1 MSPQT
6 PHDSLTTLLAEMPS
20 VRERGFQ
27 KRVMYRVHLRELR
40 RRVVFLTAWCCGLA
54 GIVLSL
60 PMERLLVPLQSLTQN
75 TNATWDAIVVGEHF
89 VQSFDW
95 LLQLSQS
102 GLVSAALAAAFVI
115 LIGSYALFSD

>member
-6 PHDSLTTLLAEMPS
+6 PHDSLTTLLAELPS

-60 PMERLLVPLQSLTQN
+60 PLERLLVPLQSLTQN
-75 TNATWDAIVVGEHF
+75 TNATWDAIVVDEHF
-89 VQSFDW
+89 VQSSDW

-102 GLVSAALAAAFVI
+102 SLVSAAFAAAFVI

>member
-6 PHDSLTTLLAEMPS
+6 PHDSLTTLLSAMPS

-60 PMERLLVPLQSLTQN
+60 PLERLLVPLQSLTQN

-89 VQSFDW
+89 VQTFDW
-95 LLQLSQS
+95 LLQLSQP
-102 GLVSAALAAAFVI
+102 GLVSGALAAAFVI